1 MSLIKNEDGSYTIDA
16 TKLDV
21 KIDSNQIWKSQT
33 VKAILADADS
43 SFRTKMKNGV
53 LYSSWGIPVPPK
65 DLNTLEQFEFYN
77 ETDVNNI
84 CAVITNCIVNEDN
97 EVVLTFKP
105 GGAKGYLLE
114 KFIEVGN
121 LPKFSMRAIGNV
133 SYDKEDTQIVSVEE
147 IISFDV
153 I

>member
-1 MSLIKNEDGSYTIDA
+1 MSLVKNEDGSYTINA

-21 KIDSNQIWKSQT
+21 KNESNQIWKSQL
-33 VKAILADADS
+33 VKAILDNADS
-43 SFRTKMKNGV
+43 SFRTKLKDGV

-65 DLNTLEQFEFYN
+65 DLNNCEQFEFYN

-84 CAVITNCIVNEDN
+84 CAVISNCIVNEDN

-105 GGAKGYLLE
+105 EGAKGYILE

-133 SYDKEDTQIVSVEE
+133 SYDKEDTQIVSVKE